1 MANPLVR
8 QLGLNQ
14 VLQRDQSIPMPGPDN
29 LELEY
34 IPALAGHIRAAWGEN
49 KLQKEAIDLKLLAC
63 LRARRGLYSAAQ
75 LQVLQQ
81 GGGQNIVWADLTN
94 TKCRAGSAWIREIVM
109 PTGER
114 AWEVK
119 PTPIPE
125 LPDSIK
131 KGVVAKAIQQA
142 QETMVQI
149 SQAGGETLGPG
160 EFRDLVAELG
170 DKVRSDAEKQ
180 MTKIAQMRAKR
191 MERVIADRL
200 AEGGWDHA
208 MDEFVEDFVTFPAAI
223 LKGPTYK
230 RHKRLEWGAG
240 WKPKVDDGPVQSW
253 ERVSPFDIYPAIG
266 SKDCQQGNFIERVR
280 FFRPELHALKG
291 LPDYR
296 DDEIE
301 KALIDYTNGHLEGWL
316 WTEAERNRLEQESM
330 YLWTSPPGV
339 IDALNY
345 WGSVPGWKLI
355 GWGIRGWEDLER
367 DRDYE
372 VNAVLIGKYVI
383 YAVIN
388 PHPLGM
394 RPYRKAC
401 YETIPGA
408 FWGRSVPDL
417 CETHQ
422 KMCNAIARALA
433 DNLGA
438 ASGPMMWVYSDRLA
452 DGEQTME
459 IIPWKIFQLK
469 SDPHASQANPGIGF
483 FQADDRSGPLMAT
496 YEQWEMR
503 ADDATGIPRY
513 AYGNQDVHGAADT
526 ASGLSMLM
534 NNAAKGLRRAISG
547 IDMDVISP
555 SIYET
560 FVNEMLYNPDE
571 SIKGDCVVSPRGA
584 AAILIKETAQQRRIQ
599 FLGLTAEN
607 QLLAQVVGPKGVA
620 ALARELASSMELPVD
635 DIVPDDE
642 ELAKRQQQEA
652 QAAQEQMQAELEMQG
667 KAKMQEIQ
675 MQTQADAQ
683 RDEQQAQVQS
693 KAQQQDFIMQMVR
706 EAVQAEMQRVN
717 GESSQKSTQSAS
729 K

>member
-1 MANPLVR
+1 MVNPLVR
-8 QLGLNQ
+8 QLGLQQ
-14 VLQRDQSIPMPGPDN
+14 VLQRDQAIPSPGPEN

-49 KLQKEAIDLKLLAC
+49 KLQKEAIDLKLLAN

-81 GGGQNIVWADLTN
+81 SGGQNIVWADLTN

-114 AWEVK
+114 PWGVVH
-119 PTPIPE
+119 TPVPE
-125 LPDSIK
+125 LPAALK
-131 KGVVAKAIQQA
+131 KSVVAKAIEQA
-142 QETMVQI
+142 QQTMMQI
-149 SQAGGETLGPG
+149 SQAGGETLTPG
-160 EFRDLVAELG
+160 EFRDMAAELG
-170 DKVRSDAEKQ
+170 DKLRADAEKQ
-180 MTKIAQMRAKR
+180 MERIATTRAKR

-200 AEGGWDHA
+200 AQGGWDHA

-223 LKGPTYK
+223 LKGPVYQ
-230 RHKRLEWGAG
+230 RHKRLQWATG
-240 WKPKVDDGPVQSW
+240 WKPKIANGPVQSW

-266 SKDCQQGNFIERVR
+266 STNCQQGNFIERMR

-301 KALIDYTNGHLEGWL
+301 KALLDYTNGHLEGWL

-339 IDALNY
+339 IDALNF

-355 GWGIRGWEDLER
+355 GWGIRGWEDMEA
-367 DRDYE
+367 DKDYE
-372 VNAVLIGKYVI
+372 INAVLIGKYVI

-394 RPYRKAC
+394 RPYRKAS

-422 KMCNAIARALA
+422 KMCNAIARSLA

-438 ASGPMMWVYSDRLA
+438 ASGPMMWVYADRLA

-459 IIPWKIFQLK
+459 ITPWKIYQLK
-469 SDPHASQANPGIGF
+469 SDPNSNQANPGIGF
-483 FQADDRSGPLMAT
+483 FQAEDRSAPLMAT
-496 YEQWEMR
+496 YEQWETR

-513 AYGNQDVHGAADT
+513 AYGNQDVHGAAQT
-526 ASGLSMLM
+526 ASGLNMLM
-534 NNAAKGLRRAISG
+534 NNTAKGLRRAISG
-547 IDMDVISP
+547 IDMDVIGP
-555 SIYET
+555 SVMET

-571 SIKGDCVVSPRGA
+571 SIKGDCVVIPRGA
-584 AAILIKETAQQRRIQ
+584 AAILIKETAQQRRLQ
-599 FLGLTAEN
+599 FLQLTGEN
-607 QLLAQVVGPKGVA
+607 QMLAEVVGAKGVA
-620 ALARELASSMELPVD
+620 ALARELATSMELPVD

-642 ELAKRQQQEA
+642 ELAKRQEA
-652 QAAQEQMQAELEMQG
+652 QAQ
-667 KAKMQEIQ
+667 
-675 MQTQADAQ
+675 
-683 RDEQQAQVQS
+683 
-693 KAQQQDFIMQMVR
+693 AQQQQMQQQLQMEGAAKAQEIELQAQAEGQREQAQTAAQAQAKQQDFLMEMVR
-706 EAVQAEMQRVN
+706 EAVKAEMARIN
-717 GESSQKSTQSAS
+717 GDSDQKSTKS
-729 K
+729 KAK

>member
-8 QLGLNQ
+8 QLGLQQ
-14 VLQRDQSIPMPGPDN
+14 VLQRDQALPSPGPEDM
-29 LELEY
+29 ELQY

-49 KLQKEAIDLKLLAC
+49 KLQKEAIDIKLLSN
-63 LRARRGLYSAAQ
+63 LRARRGVYSAAQ
-75 LQVLQQ
+75 LQVLSA

-94 TKCRAGSAWIREIVM
+94 TKSRAGSAWIREIVM
-109 PTGER
+109 PTGAR
-114 AWEVK
+114 PWGVVH
-119 PTPIPE
+119 TPVPE
-125 LPDSIK
+125 LPSSIK

-142 QETMVQI
+142 QQTMVQI
-149 SQAGGETLGPG
+149 SQAGGETLTPG
-160 EFRDLVAELG
+160 EFRDMVSELG
-170 DKVRSDAEKQ
+170 DKLRTDAEKQ
-180 MTKIAQMRAKR
+180 MEKIATIRARR

-200 AEGGWDHA
+200 DQGGWDHA
-208 MDEFVEDFVTFPAAI
+208 MDEFVEDFVTFPAAV
-223 LKGPTYK
+223 LKGPIY
-230 RHKRLEWGAG
+230 RRSKRLSWGAG
-240 WKPKVDDGPVQSW
+240 WKPKVIDGPVQTW

-266 SKDCQQGNFIERVR
+266 AKDCQQGNFIERQR
-280 FFRPELHALKG
+280 FFRPELFALKG
-291 LPDYR
+291 LPDFR

-301 KALIDYTNGHLEGWL
+301 KALLDYTNGHLEGWL

-339 IDALNY
+339 IDALNF

-355 GWGIRGWEDLER
+355 GWGIRGWEELER
-367 DRDYE
+367 DKDYE

-394 RPYRKAC
+394 RPYRKAS

-417 CETHQ
+417 CETSQ
-422 KMCNAIARALA
+422 KMCNAIARSLA

-459 IIPWKIFQLK
+459 IVPWKIFQLK
-469 SDPHASQANPGIGF
+469 SDPNSSQTNPGIGF

-513 AYGNQDVHGAADT
+513 TYGNQDVHGAADT

-547 IDMDVISP
+547 IDMDVIGP
-555 SIYET
+555 SIEET

-571 SIKGDCVVSPRGA
+571 SIKGDCVVVPRGA
-584 AAILIKETAQQRRIQ
+584 AAILIKETAQQRRMQ

-607 QLLAQVVGPKGVA
+607 QLLAQVVGAKGVA
-620 ALARELASSMELPVD
+620 ALARELAEAMELPVD
-635 DIVPDDE
+635 DIVPDDD

-652 QAAQEQMQAELEMQG
+652 EAMQKQQAAELEMQG
-667 KAKMQEIQ
+667 KLKQQEIE

-683 RDEQQAQVQS
+683 RDEQQAQTQS

-706 EAVQAEMQRVN
+706 EAVQAEMKRVN
-717 GESSQKSTQSAS
+717 GESAPKSS
-729 K
+729 KSDAK